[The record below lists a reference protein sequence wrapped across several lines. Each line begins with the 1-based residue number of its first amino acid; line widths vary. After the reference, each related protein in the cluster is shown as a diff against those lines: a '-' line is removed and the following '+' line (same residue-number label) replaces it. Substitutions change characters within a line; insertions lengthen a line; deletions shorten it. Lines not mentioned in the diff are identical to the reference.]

1 MLDGSVKLAHMG
13 LVPGEADK
21 QATIML
27 SLITDR
33 SLPAGLTRGAVPRP
47 WCG

>member
-13 LVPGEADK
+13 RDPGEADK

-33 SLPAGLTRGAVPRP
+33 SLPLGCHPPCQQR
-47 WCG
+47 